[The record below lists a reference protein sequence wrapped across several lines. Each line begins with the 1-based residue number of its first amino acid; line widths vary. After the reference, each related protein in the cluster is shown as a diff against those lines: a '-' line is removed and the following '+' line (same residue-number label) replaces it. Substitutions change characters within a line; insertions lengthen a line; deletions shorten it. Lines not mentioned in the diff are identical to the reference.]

1 MSRDIDSATITALNS
16 DNLNLANL
24 IQMDFTTPIKITD
37 WARDVS
43 ALSTTFDSSSDILEI
58 DQISESSELQINS
71 LSIRFSGVSQTYVS
85 LFFNNDYID
94 VRTRIWKAVL
104 DSSDSVIG
112 APILTFD
119 GRIVSY
125 AIVDDENTSS
135 VDVEVAS
142 HWKDFELINGRKT
155 NHNTQQL
162 YFAGDLGFEFAAET
176 SKDIKWGKD

>member
-16 DNLNLANL
+16 DNLNLASL

-58 DQISESSELQINS
+58 DQVSESSDLQVNS
-71 LSIRFSGVSQTYVS
+71 LNLTFSGVSQTYVS
-85 LFFNNDYID
+85 LFFTNDYID

-104 DSSDSVIG
+104 DDSDAVIG
-112 APILTFD
+112 APILIFD
-119 GRIVSY
+119 GRIVGYS
-125 AIVDDENTSS
+125 IIDDEDGST

-142 HWKDFELINGRKT
+142 HWKDFRLANGRKT

-162 YFAGDLGFEFAAET
+162 HFAGDLGFEFAAET